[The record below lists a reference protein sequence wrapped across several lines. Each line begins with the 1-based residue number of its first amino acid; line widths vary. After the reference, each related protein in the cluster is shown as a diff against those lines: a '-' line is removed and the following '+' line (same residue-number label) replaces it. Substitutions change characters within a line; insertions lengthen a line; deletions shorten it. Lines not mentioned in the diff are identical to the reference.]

1 MTITHLFFDVGGVL
15 GNNGWDREQ
24 RAAATRR
31 FELEAGELEEM
42 HSEAVAMME
51 LGRTTLDE
59 YLKTA
64 VFYRPRSF
72 TPEAFKEFMFAQSTP
87 NPDTIE
93 LARALARTGRYR
105 MMTLNNES
113 AELNQHRIE
122 RFGLGDIFTAFFS
135 SCWIGVLK
143 PARRIYEVALAMA
156 QARPETSVF
165 IDDRERNL
173 EPARLLGMRTIAF
186 SDAGRLKEE
195 LAGLGVTEKGERGR
209 GKGERN
215 SAPA

>member
-1 MTITHLFFDVGGVL
+1 VSITHVFFDIGGVL
-15 GNNGWDREQ
+15 GSNGWDHEQ
-24 RAAATRR
+24 RAAAARH
-31 FELEAGELEEM
+31 FGLEPAELEEM
-42 HSEAVAMME
+42 HGEAKAMLE
-51 LGRTTLDE
+51 LGRMTLDE

-72 TPEAFKEFMFAQSTP
+72 TPEAFKQFVFAQSTP
-87 NPDTIE
+87 DPETIE

-105 MMTLNNES
+105 MMTINNES

-122 RFGLGDIFTAFFS
+122 RFGLRDIFTAFFS
-135 SCWIGVLK
+135 SCWVGVLK

-156 QARPETSVF
+156 QAQPAASVF

-186 SDAGRLKEE
+186 REAGQLQAE
-195 LAGLGVTEKGERGR
+195 LAGMGVTVSGQRSR
-209 GKGERN
+209 LT
-215 SAPA
+215 P